1 MVFHIE
7 YEYLP
12 EVRNE
17 DQKRYKDTG
26 AQPPPG
32 VTMTARWHFVQGR
45 KGFIIAETSDAE
57 AIARWLQGWTDLVTF
72 KVTPVIND
80 EQLSRVLG

>member
-7 YEYLP
+7 YELLP
-12 EVRNE
+12 EFRNE
-17 DQKRYKDTG
+17 SQTRFRATG

-45 KGFIIAETSDAE
+45 KGFFIAETSDAE
-57 AIARWLQGWTDLVTF
+57 AIAKWLQGWTDLVTF

-80 EQLSRVLG
+80 DQLARVLG